1 LVQAIQDKRL
11 QEPARMI
18 PEQQFSIEECHRR
31 NAKGVAMDSRNSEIY
46 LSGSTVRSYAYICF
60 AAILA
65 ALMVTFAVAPKA
77 RTQTTS
83 EIRAGSWRAKTDDG
97 RWVVVADDRMLR
109 EHNPG
114 AEPAHPC
121 FNYDGVLCLVPPNIG
136 T

>member
-1 LVQAIQDKRL
+1 
-11 QEPARMI
+11 M
-18 PEQQFSIEECHRR
+18 
-31 NAKGVAMDSRNSEIY
+31 GSRNIEIY
-46 LSGSTVRSYAYICF
+46 LSGSTARSCAYICL

-65 ALMVTFAVAPKA
+65 VFMLTFAVAPKA
-77 RTQTTS
+77 RTQGSSPTWKQPSTDVSGCNAKETKGGSVTGDCYLTTP
-83 EIRAGSWRAKTDDG
+83 ELRAGSWRAKTDDR

-121 FNYDGVLCLVPPNIG
+121 LNYDGVLCLVQPNIG